1 MMNPSLQRQ
10 LARVRVENLH
20 LAERGVSS
28 HRTVTSTGS
37 RHSRTE
43 ATRLSTPVGRAING
57 VFEAGRDAR
66 DDDAAGGARL

>member
-10 LARVRVENLH
+10 LARVQVENLH

-37 RHSRTE
+37 QLSRTE
-43 ATRLSTPVGRAING
+43 ATRLSTAVGRAING
-57 VFEAGRDAR
+57 LFEASRDTR
-66 DDDAAGGARL
+66 DDEAAGGARL